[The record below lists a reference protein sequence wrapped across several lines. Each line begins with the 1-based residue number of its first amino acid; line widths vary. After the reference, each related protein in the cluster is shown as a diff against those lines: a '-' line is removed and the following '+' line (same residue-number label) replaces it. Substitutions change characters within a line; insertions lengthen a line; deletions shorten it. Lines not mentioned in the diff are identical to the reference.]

1 MEKKKLE
8 ITYSQHTKA
17 SELPSDEAA
26 LLEAALEATDLAYA
40 PFSGFRVGCAVL
52 LEDGA
57 IITGNNQENR
67 AYPSGI
73 CAERTALFHIGSLG
87 KGAMIRKIAIRA
99 RSDKKEITVPAMP
112 CGGCRQVMVEY
123 EQMAEKPFVILTQG
137 ASGDILRMEGVQNS
151 LMPFS
156 FDIEF

>member
-8 ITYSQHTKA
+8 ITYTQHA
-17 SELPSDEAA
+17 AAGELSPDEAA
-26 LLEAALEATDLAYA
+26 LLDAALAATDLAYA

-52 LEDGA
+52 LEDGSVV
-57 IITGNNQENR
+57 TGNNQENR

-73 CAERTALFHIGSLG
+73 CAERAALFHIGSLG
-87 KGAMIRKIAIRA
+87 KGKQIRKIAIRA
-99 RSDKKEITVPAMP
+99 RSDKKQIDVPAMP

-123 EQMAEKPFVILTQG
+123 EQMAGKPFVVITQG
-137 ASGDILRMEGVQNS
+137 EKGNILRMEGVQQS

-156 FDIEF
+156 FNIDF